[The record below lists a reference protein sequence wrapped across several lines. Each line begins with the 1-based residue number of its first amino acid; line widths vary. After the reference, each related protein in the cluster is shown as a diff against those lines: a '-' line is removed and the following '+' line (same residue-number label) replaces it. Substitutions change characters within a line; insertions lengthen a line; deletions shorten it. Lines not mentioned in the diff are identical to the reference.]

1 MDNLNNIL
9 EKIKEA
15 ITKNNTTITVD
26 EMVEVYK
33 YLKEYKDMKT
43 SAKSEKE
50 SHTKYIAS
58 GVPLK

>member
-9 EKIKEA
+9 EKIKEV
-15 ITKNNTTITVD
+15 ITKNNTTITVG
-26 EMVEVYK
+26 EMAEVYK

-43 SAKSEKE
+43 SAKFEKE

-58 GVPLK
+58 RVPL

>member
-9 EKIKEA
+9 EKIKEV
-15 ITKNNTTITVD
+15 ITKNNTTITVG

-43 SAKSEKE
+43 SAKPEKE

-58 GVPLK
+58 RVPL